1 MPISATGNSCLDPW
15 APAYAGAPS
24 RANNAREGGFTPV
37 WRSAE
42 HGFTLVELMVV
53 LAIIGV
59 FAAGVVMAIPDPRG
73 RLTDEAEKFAAR
85 TVAARDLA
93 IVEGR
98 PVAVRVTARGYAF
111 DRRQAGA
118 WVPLADKP
126 FRSQPW
132 TEGTAARVGA
142 GGTVRAAFDATGQP
156 CEPVSVTLVRSG
168 EQIRV
173 SVSAA
178 GGVRVGG

>member
-1 MPISATGNSCLDPW
+1 
-15 APAYAGAPS
+15 
-24 RANNAREGGFTPV
+24 
-37 WRSAE
+37 
-42 HGFTLVELMVV
+42 MVV
-53 LAIIGV
+53 IAIIGV
-59 FAAGVVMAIPDPRG
+59 LSAGVVMAIPDPRG
-73 RLTDEAEKFAAR
+73 RLVDEAERFAAR

-132 TEGTAARVGA
+132 TEGTAAQVGA
-142 GGTVRAAFDATGQP
+142 GGTVRATFDATGQP
-156 CEPVSVTLVRSG
+156 SAPVTVTLTRSG
-168 EQIRV
+168 QRERV
-173 SVSAA
+173 SILAN
-178 GGVRVGG
+178 GGVRVGA